1 LSAKNISS
9 VFLAIILALAGCT
22 KNSNGPESNTDQ
34 GVNDLL
40 VDSHAT
46 TETVALFQN
55 LLKIGKSDK
64 FIFGQE
70 FPTDFRFQGGLNSDV
85 DQSDC
90 KDVVGEHPGLHGSDF
105 LYYLNKPEDEKAM
118 HLNAVK
124 QAYARGAVVTFDWHI
139 IGQNSSSFTIQ
150 GNESLLQDILQ
161 NRNGARA
168 WFYGEMDKV
177 IAIVENIEFPI
188 IFRPLHEMNGKWF
201 WWHSDDAADFKT
213 LWKMF
218 VDYFRG
224 KNVHNVI
231 YCWAPNYVQNEDYFK
246 YYPGDDYVDVLG
258 LDAYE
263 PGAAMSHAELF
274 TVMMQMV
281 DYATVSG
288 KIAAFTETGNRSAY
302 PDQRPRFWTQD
313 VLNPINGNAK
323 VRQIAWVLTWIN
335 SDWGGASSNSRP
347 FIPYSGMDNIQAK
360 IDFAEFYKDPHT
372 LFEADLPDMYK

>member
-1 LSAKNISS
+1 M
-9 VFLAIILALAGCT
+9 F
-22 KNSNGPESNTDQ
+22 E
-34 GVNDLL
+34 
-40 VDSHAT
+40 
-46 TETVALFQN
+46 N

-70 FPTDFRFQGGLNSDV
+70 FPTDFRFQGGLNSDAA
-85 DQSDC
+85 QSDC
-90 KDVVGEHPGLHGSDF
+90 KDVVGDHPGLHGSDF
-105 LYYLNKPEDEKAM
+105 LYYLNKPEAEKAV

-139 IGQNSSSFTIQ
+139 IGQNSSTFYIQ

-161 NRNGARA
+161 NRNGAQA

-177 IAIVENIEFPI
+177 IAILENIEFPV

-201 WWHSDDAADFKT
+201 WWHSDNAADFKA

-218 VDYFRG
+218 VDYFRS

-231 YCWAPNYVQNEDYFK
+231 YCWAPNYAQNEDYFK

-263 PGAAMSHAELF
+263 PGVAMSHAELF
-274 TVMMQMV
+274 PVMAQMV
-281 DYATVSG
+281 DYAMLSG
-288 KIAAFTETGNRSAY
+288 KVAAFTETGNRSAY

-323 VRQIAWVLTWIN
+323 VRQIAWILTWIN
-335 SDWGGASSNSRP
+335 SDWGSANSNSRP
-347 FIPYSGMDNIQAK
+347 FIPYSGMTNVQAK
-360 IDFAEFYKDPHT
+360 IDFADFYKDPHT